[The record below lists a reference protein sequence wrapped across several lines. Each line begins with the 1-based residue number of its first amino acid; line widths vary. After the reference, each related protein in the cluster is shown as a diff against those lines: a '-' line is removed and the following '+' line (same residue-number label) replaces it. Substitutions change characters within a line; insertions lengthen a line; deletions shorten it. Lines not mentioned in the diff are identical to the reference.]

1 MLAKSVI
8 QQVFVHVKS
17 LPVGNV
23 LLTLLVLAMLV
34 TVSSKEHGK
43 QLATNVRR
51 LTAVP
56 TVAVQ
61 QLQRNVLRQQL
72 KEAQPQLQ
80 PLSGVLQHRQH
91 SALRLSKLHSVLRI
105 NKLLNAVHQ

>member
-43 QLATNVRR
+43 QRATNVRR

-56 TVAVQ
+56 TVAVR

-72 KEAQPQLQ
+72 KEAQLQLQ
-80 PLSGVLQHRQH
+80 PLSGVLQHR
-91 SALRLSKLHSVLRI
+91 LHSVLRI